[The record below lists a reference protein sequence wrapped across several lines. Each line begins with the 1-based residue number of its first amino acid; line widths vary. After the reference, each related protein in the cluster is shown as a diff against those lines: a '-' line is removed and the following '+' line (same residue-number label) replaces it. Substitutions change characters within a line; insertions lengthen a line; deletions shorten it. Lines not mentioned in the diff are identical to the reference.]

1 MLSTP
6 SQLHNAIWDAIF
18 SVPRDKEAIMRFVLL
33 VIALCAV
40 VALSGCI
47 LASNPSLDNLS
58 KNIALDATSEDTKYH
73 DDNIYS
79 VGETGPILEDEKD
92 EASQMESDKYT
103 EAVLR
108 WRQPQTIQQVVVKA
122 EPGQMEFFAA
132 QYMDEDGKWI
142 TIKDVRDNMRP
153 IYRFTLKNPIVT
165 TKFRLKV
172 PRRADSRR
180 VGGQKRS
187 TRGETGAP
195 SAQEYKKIQ
204 EIELYYALPPEE
216 TAEAETAEQ

>member
-1 MLSTP
+1 MRLG
-6 SQLHNAIWDAIF
+6 LFAIT
-18 SVPRDKEAIMRFVLL
+18 LC
-33 VIALCAV
+33 VITG
-40 VALSGCI
+40 LSGCI
-47 LASNPSLDNLS
+47 LASNPAINLS
-58 KNIALDATSEDTKYH
+58 KNIALDASSEDTKYH

-79 VGETGPILEDEKD
+79 IGETGPILEDGKD

-132 QYMDEDGKWI
+132 QYMNEDEEWVTMKE
-142 TIKDVRDNMRP
+142 VRDNMRP
-153 IYRFTLKNPIVT
+153 VYKFTLKNPIVT

-172 PRRADSRR
+172 PRRWDSRR
-180 VGGQKRS
+180 IGGQKRS

-195 SAQEYKKIQ
+195 TAQEYKQIQ
-204 EIELYYALPPEE
+204 EIEIYYALPPDPM
-216 TAEAETAEQ
+216 EAGTAEQ

>member
-1 MLSTP
+1 
-6 SQLHNAIWDAIF
+6 
-18 SVPRDKEAIMRFVLL
+18 MRFGLL
-33 VIALCAV
+33 ILTLCV
-40 VALSGCI
+40 VVGMSGCV
-47 LASNPSLDNLS
+47 LASNPALNLS

-79 VGETGPILEDEKD
+79 IGETGPILEDGKD

-122 EPGQMEFFAA
+122 EPGQLEFFAV
-132 QYMDEDGKWI
+132 QYMNDEEEWI
-142 TIKDVRDNMRP
+142 TVKEVRDNMRP
-153 IYRFTLKNPIVT
+153 VYRFTLKDPIVT

-172 PRRADSRR
+172 PRRWDSRR
-180 VGGQKRS
+180 VGGAKRS

-195 SAQEYKKIQ
+195 TAQEYKKIQ
-204 EIELYYALPPEE
+204 EIEIYYVLPPDPM
-216 TAEAETAEQ
+216 EAGTAEQ

>member
-1 MLSTP
+1 
-6 SQLHNAIWDAIF
+6 
-18 SVPRDKEAIMRFVLL
+18 MRFVLL
-33 VIALCAV
+33 VMALCV
-40 VALSGCI
+40 VIGLSGCI
-47 LASNPSLDNLS
+47 LASNPNYNWS
-58 KNIALDATSEDTKYH
+58 KNIALDAASEDTKFH

-79 VGETGPILEDEKD
+79 IGETGPILEDEKD
-92 EASQMESDKYT
+92 EASQLESDKYT

-108 WRQPQTIQQVVVKA
+108 WRNPQTIQQVVVKA

-132 QYMDEDGKWI
+132 QYMNEDSEWV
-142 TIKDVRDNMRP
+142 TIKEVRDNMRP
-153 IYRFTLKNPIVT
+153 IYRFTLKDPIMT

-172 PRRADSRR
+172 PRRSDSRR

-195 SAQEYKKIQ
+195 SAGEYKKIQ
-204 EIELYYALPPEE
+204 EIELYYALPSEE

>member
-1 MLSTP
+1 
-6 SQLHNAIWDAIF
+6 
-18 SVPRDKEAIMRFVLL
+18 MRFGLL
-33 VIALCAV
+33 IMTLCVV
-40 VALSGCI
+40 VAMSGCI
-47 LASNPSLDNLS
+47 LASNPAFNRS
-58 KNIALDATSEDTKYH
+58 KNIAMDASSEDTKFH

-92 EASQMESDKYT
+92 EASQAESDKFT
-103 EAVLR
+103 EAVLK

-122 EPGQMEFFAA
+122 EPGQLEFFAV
-132 QYMDEDGKWI
+132 QYMNEEGEWVTVKE
-142 TIKDVRDNMRP
+142 VRDNMRP
-153 IYRFTLKNPIVT
+153 VYTFTLRNPIVT

-172 PRRADSRR
+172 PRRWDSRR

-204 EIELYYALPPEE
+204 EIELYYALPPDPM
-216 TAEAETAEQ
+216 EAGTAEQ

>member
-1 MLSTP
+1 
-6 SQLHNAIWDAIF
+6 
-18 SVPRDKEAIMRFVLL
+18 MRFILL
-33 VIALCAV
+33 MMALCV
-40 VALSGCI
+40 VVGLSGCI
-47 LASNPSLDNLS
+47 LASNPAYNWS

-73 DDNIYS
+73 DDNIHTR
-79 VGETGPILEDEKD
+79 GETGPILEDEKD
-92 EASQMESDKYT
+92 EKSQQESDNYT

-132 QYMDEDGKWI
+132 QYTNEDGEWVTVKE
-142 TIKDVRDNMRP
+142 VRDNMRP
-153 IYRFTLKNPIVT
+153 IYRFTLGDPIVT

-172 PRRADSRR
+172 PRRWDSRR

-195 SAQEYKKIQ
+195 SAQEYKRIQ
-204 EIELYYALPPEE
+204 EIELYYALPPDPV
-216 TAEAETAEQ
+216 EAGTTTQ

>member
-1 MLSTP
+1 
-6 SQLHNAIWDAIF
+6 
-18 SVPRDKEAIMRFVLL
+18 MRFVLL
-33 VIALCAV
+33 VMALCV
-40 VALSGCI
+40 VIGMSGCI
-47 LASNPSLDNLS
+47 LASNPNYNWS
-58 KNIALDATSEDTKYH
+58 KNIALDAASEDSKFH
-73 DDNIYS
+73 DDNMYS

-92 EASQMESDKYT
+92 EASQQESDDYT
-103 EAVLR
+103 EAVLK
-108 WRQPQTIQQVVVKA
+108 WRNPQKIQQVVVKA

-142 TIKDVRDNMRP
+142 TIKEVRDNMRP
-153 IYRFTLKNPIVT
+153 TYRFTLGNPIMT

-172 PRRADSRR
+172 PRRSDSRR

-195 SAQEYKKIQ
+195 SAGEYKKIQ

-216 TAEAETAEQ
+216 TTEAGTAGE

>member
-1 MLSTP
+1 
-6 SQLHNAIWDAIF
+6 
-18 SVPRDKEAIMRFVLL
+18 MRFVLL
-33 VIALCAV
+33 VMALCV
-40 VALSGCI
+40 VIGLSGCI
-47 LASNPSLDNLS
+47 LASNPDYNWS

-92 EASQMESDKYT
+92 EASQRESDNYT
-103 EAVLR
+103 EAVLK

-142 TIKDVRDNMRP
+142 TMKDVRDNMRP
-153 IYRFTLKNPIVT
+153 IYRFTLRDPILT

-172 PRRADSRR
+172 PRRSDSRR

-195 SAQEYKKIQ
+195 SAGEYKKIQ
-204 EIELYYALPPEE
+204 EIELYYALPPET
-216 TAEAETAEQ
+216 TAE

>member
-1 MLSTP
+1 
-6 SQLHNAIWDAIF
+6 
-18 SVPRDKEAIMRFVLL
+18 MRFVLL
-33 VIALCAV
+33 VMALCV
-40 VALSGCI
+40 VIGMSGCI
-47 LASNPSLDNLS
+47 LASNPDYNWS
-58 KNIALDATSEDTKYH
+58 KNIALNAASEDTKFH

-79 VGETGPILEDEKD
+79 IGETGPILEDEKD

-108 WRQPQTIQQVVVKA
+108 WRNPQTIQQVVVKA

-132 QYMDEDGKWI
+132 QYMDEDGEWI
-142 TIKDVRDNMRP
+142 TIKEVRDNMRP
-153 IYRFTLKNPIVT
+153 IYRFTLKDPIMT

-172 PRRADSRR
+172 PRRSDSRR

-195 SAQEYKKIQ
+195 SAGEYKKIQ
-204 EIELYYALPPEE
+204 EIELYYALPSEE
-216 TAEAETAEQ
+216 TADAGMAEQ